1 MGDEPNL
8 KTRRAGSFGDNANS
22 VGWMDAVRLLLNVS
36 SLEVVTR
43 VHLYLFRSMRVQEA
57 QDILG
62 IGSEN

>member
-1 MGDEPNL
+1 
-8 KTRRAGSFGDNANS
+8 
-22 VGWMDAVRLLLNVS
+22 MDAVRLLLNVS